1 MIQDIEKIAL
11 KNAISHDGKADVGSV
26 VNKIIGS
33 FPEMKSKI
41 RAIMPEVKKAVD
53 QINQLSLEK
62 QREIASEKY
71 PDILHEEHK
80 EKEKTLP
87 ELKNVHGKVVMRLA
101 PSPSGPLHLGHTRLC
116 ILNDEYLKRYGGE
129 LILRIEDTNPNNIL
143 PEAYEMIQE
152 DCRWLGVNFTQYV
165 VQSERIPFYYETA
178 RTLIKQGNAY
188 MCSCKVE
195 DFKRNLMNSTACP
208 HRNVSPEENLSIFES
223 VTGNGPLKE
232 HPVLVIKTDLHH
244 PNPAVRDWIAF
255 RVIEMTHPHT
265 GKRFRFFPL
274 MNFSVAA
281 DDHDLGL
288 THVIRGTDHI
298 NNTER
303 QKYIFSYLGWKLP
316 EYFHYGII
324 HIGDVILKT
333 SIMKKGIMAG
343 EYSGWDDVRLA
354 TLRSL
359 AARGY
364 KPETF
369 RKYWVDSGL
378 NDVNAD
384 FSWEIF
390 NSINRQYIDKT
401 SDRYFFVNSPKKI
414 KVDDAPESKA
424 LLNLYPNDIS
434 RGFREYTVMKNPI
447 LYIPGQDL
455 SEMENGETIRLKG
468 LYNIRKEDGKYHFA
482 GTDVHG
488 EKKKIIQWVCEDS
501 IPFTIKK
508 PDGNDDHGL
517 LEKHATGKNGIIQLE
532 RYSFVNK
539 ISDSTALFLHR

>member
-11 KNAISHDGKADVGSV
+11 KNAIAHDGKAEVGSV

-33 FPEMKSKI
+33 FPEMKSRI
-41 RAIMPEVKKAVD
+41 REIMPDVKKAVD
-53 QINQLSLEK
+53 QVNQLSLEK
-62 QREIASEKY
+62 QLEIANEKY
-71 PDILHEEHK
+71 PDILHEERK

-101 PSPSGPLHLGHTRLC
+101 PSPSGPLHLGHSRLC
-116 ILNDEYLKRYGGE
+116 ILNDEYVKRYGGE

-152 DCRWLGVNFTQYV
+152 DCRWLGVNFTKYV
-165 VQSERIPFYYETA
+165 VQSERMLFYYETA
-178 RTLIKQGNAY
+178 RSLIKQGNAY
-188 MCSCKVE
+188 MCSCRVE
-195 DFKRNLMNSTACP
+195 DFKRDLMNSTACP
-208 HRNVSPEENLSIFES
+208 HRDVSPEESLEVFES
-223 VTGNGPLKE
+223 VIGDMALTE

-255 RVIEMTHPHT
+255 RVIEKSHPHT
-265 GKRFRFFPL
+265 GKKYRFFPL
-274 MNFSVAA
+274 MNFCVAA

-288 THVIRGTDHI
+288 TNVIRGTDHI

-303 QKYIFSYLGWKLP
+303 QKYIFRYLGWKLP
-316 EYFHYGII
+316 DYFHYGII
-324 HIGDVILKT
+324 HIGDIILKT
-333 SIMKKGIMAG
+333 SMMKKGIIAG
-343 EYSGWDDVRLA
+343 EYTGWDDVKLA
-354 TLRSL
+354 TIRAL

-369 RKYWVDSGL
+369 RKYWIDSGL

-390 NSINRQYIDKT
+390 NSINRQYIDRS
-401 SDRYFFVNSPKKI
+401 SDRYFFVNSPEKI
-414 KVDDAPESKA
+414 SVLDAPESKA
-424 LLNLYPNDIS
+424 HLNLYPNDDS
-434 RGFREYTVMKNPI
+434 RGFREYDIKSNPT
-447 LYIPGQDL
+447 LYLPAEDL
-455 SEMENGETIRLKG
+455 SEMENGSIIRLKG
-468 LYNIRKEDGKYHFA
+468 LYNIRKEDGKYYFA
-482 GTDVHG
+482 GIEIHG
-488 EKKKIIQWVCEDS
+488 ERKKIIQWVGEDS

-517 LEKHATGKNGIIQLE
+517 LEKHATGKIGIIQLE
-532 RYSFVNK
+532 RYSFVKK

>member
-11 KNAISHDGKADVGSV
+11 KNAIAHDGKAEVGSV

-33 FPEMKSKI
+33 FPEMKSRI
-41 RAIMPEVKKAVD
+41 REIMPDVKKAVD
-53 QINQLSLEK
+53 QVNQLSLEK
-62 QREIASEKY
+62 QLEIANEKY
-71 PDILHEEHK
+71 PDILHEERK

-101 PSPSGPLHLGHTRLC
+101 PSPSGPLHLGHSRLC
-116 ILNDEYLKRYGGE
+116 ILNDEYVKRYGGE

-188 MCSCKVE
+188 MCSCRVE
-195 DFKRNLMNSTACP
+195 DFKRDLMNSTACP
-208 HRNVSPEENLSIFES
+208 HRDVSPEESLEVFES
-223 VTGNGPLKE
+223 VIGDMALTE

-255 RVIEMTHPHT
+255 RVIEKSHPHT
-265 GKRFRFFPL
+265 GKKYRFFPL
-274 MNFSVAA
+274 MNFCVAA

-288 THVIRGTDHI
+288 TNVIRGTDHI

-303 QKYIFSYLGWKLP
+303 QKYIFRYLGWKLP
-316 EYFHYGII
+316 DYFHYGII
-324 HIGDVILKT
+324 HIGDIILKT
-333 SIMKKGIMAG
+333 SMMKKGIIAG
-343 EYSGWDDVRLA
+343 EYTGWDDVKLA
-354 TLRSL
+354 TIRAL

-369 RKYWVDSGL
+369 RKYWIDSGL

-390 NSINRQYIDKT
+390 NSINRQYIDRS
-401 SDRYFFVNSPKKI
+401 SDRYFFVNSPEKI
-414 KVDDAPESKA
+414 SVLDAPESKA
-424 LLNLYPNDIS
+424 HLNLYPNDDS
-434 RGFREYTVMKNPI
+434 RGFREYDIKSNPT
-447 LYIPGQDL
+447 LYLPAEDL
-455 SEMENGETIRLKG
+455 SEMENGSIIRLKG
-468 LYNIRKEDGKYHFA
+468 LYNIRKEDGKYYFA
-482 GTDVHG
+482 GIEIHG
-488 EKKKIIQWVCEDS
+488 ERKKIIQWVGEDS

-517 LEKHATGKNGIIQLE
+517 LEKHATGKIGIIQLE
-532 RYSFVNK
+532 RYSFVKK